1 MIDLDFDTDGGSGR
15 RARLGLI
22 VLQTDETVEDEI
34 FRLVDADGVVL
45 HCSRIPSDA
54 EVNPDTLAGMAER
67 LPAAADLL
75 PHVDFGAIGYGCTS
89 AATIIGPQRVAD
101 LIRSA
106 RPGDESGGFARTPIS
121 EPLTAVRAACAAL
134 GIRRLGFVS
143 PYEPRVTTVMREALT
158 DGGLTVTAAGSF
170 GESDEYRVARIST
183 QSVHDAILRIG
194 READCDGVF
203 ASCTNLRTLPIL
215 EAAERELGV
224 PVISSNQ
231 ALAWH
236 MLRSAGI
243 TDPLPGRG
251 RLLTI

>member
-1 MIDLDFDTDGGSGR
+1 MIELDFATDGGSGS

-22 VLQTDETVEDEI
+22 ALQTDETVEDEI
-34 FRLVDADGVVL
+34 FRLVNADGVVL
-45 HCSRIPSDA
+45 HVTRIPSEA
-54 EVNPDTLAGMAER
+54 EVVPDTLAGMAER

-75 PHVDFGAIGYGCTS
+75 PHVDFGAVGYGCTS
-89 AATIIGPQRVAD
+89 AATIIGPDRVAE
-101 LIRSA
+101 LVRSA
-106 RPGDESGGFARTPIS
+106 RPGTEAGSFANTPIT
-121 EPLTAVRAACAAL
+121 EPLSAVRAACKAL

-158 DGGLTVTAAGSF
+158 DGGLTVTATGSF

-183 QSVHDAILRIG
+183 QSVYDAILQVG
-194 READCDGVF
+194 REAECDGVF

-215 EAAERELGV
+215 EAAEQALGL

-236 MLRSAGI
+236 MLRSAGV
-243 TDPLPGRG
+243 TDSLPGRG